1 MMLFSMQELEIVE
14 WPHDQYF
21 HHYPLLK
28 IKLMEANFHK
38 KETSQIQVDIPPS
51 LS

>member
-1 MMLFSMQELEIVE
+1 MLLLMQEVEIVQ

-21 HHYPLLK
+21 HHFPLLK
-28 IKLMEANFHK
+28 IKLMEAIFIK
-38 KETSQIQVDIPPS
+38 KTSPIQVDIPPS